1 MLYLLRASLRQRRFI
16 VLIALYSG
24 LTLGYIAGISVPALF
39 TSFAPLYL
47 AVGVVILWATRI
59 RESTRWEYLQTLW
72 AGLLI
77 AGVGFAVFASVNGV
91 LQAQIPYQHYLRLVG
106 NVLSKY
112 APWFS
117 LAGLCVTLAI
127 QSGIRVATIGVSVQK
142 DYYPNARILLPKF
155 TQPPGV
161 PLPLLILSLVAHAFK
176 RGGCSFYNALVGALN
191 IITRSLVF
199 AWRIVQSFVVV
210 LLRELREGIKRLIGF
225 ALLCVVRVVLPLCA
239 VYLAAHASAESVALI
254 ERHVFEPTLTTSA
267 YVLWLGVHVLA
278 FTFASIICFATVSIS
293 EYAESYVRDSAIVL
307 GYGIPIFLLC
317 STALWLSNLGT
328 RRYLELDL
336 GFRFRYLSLLSL
348 LVLLV
353 GAAFLCR
360 SRLVQLAARLRRI
373 GTSDSDTS
381 NPVT

>member
-1 MLYLLRASLRQRRFI
+1 M
-16 VLIALYSG
+16 
-24 LTLGYIAGISVPALF
+24 
-39 TSFAPLYL
+39 
-47 AVGVVILWATRI
+47 
-59 RESTRWEYLQTLW
+59 
-72 AGLLI
+72 
-77 AGVGFAVFASVNGV
+77 
-91 LQAQIPYQHYLRLVG
+91 
-106 NVLSKY
+106 
-112 APWFS
+112 
-117 LAGLCVTLAI
+117 
-127 QSGIRVATIGVSVQK
+127 
-142 DYYPNARILLPKF
+142 
-155 TQPPGV
+155 
-161 PLPLLILSLVAHAFK
+161 
-176 RGGCSFYNALVGALN
+176 
-191 IITRSLVF
+191 
-199 AWRIVQSFVVV
+199 
-210 LLRELREGIKRLIGF
+210 
-225 ALLCVVRVVLPLCA
+225 
-239 VYLAAHASAESVALI
+239 
-254 ERHVFEPTLTTSA
+254 FEPTLTTSA